1 MLNNY
6 RREAL
11 DATPD
16 KRLTS
21 LLEAAAAPTEPGPLP
36 GEVDALAAF
45 RASQSATR
53 RPSMI
58 SSLAT
63 AKVTLAAA
71 LSGLVLTGGVGAAA
85 AAGSLPGAAQDT
97 ASELLGKVGV
107 TVPGANAHSAGHA
120 DQRGT
125 SDAAGAKDSEKAEPG
140 SKGKGAVVSE
150 IAKSDLSGVEKGAAV
165 SGYASGGKS
174 KAGVHGPKS
183 EDRPRRARA
192 PRTATLRR
200 RSPRSSPPP
209 ARRRWSDPTAAAPAP
224 PMTPP
229 PPRPTRS
236 PRPAPRRPTSPARA
250 TVPLAR
256 RTVRDPL
263 TRGRKD
269 VCPRRRPP
277 GAHVCPGSSGRRGG
291 RRCQGDH
298 REDAG
303 CLRAGDHRSG
313 RGRVTARPG

>member
-6 RREAL
+6 RRDAI

-16 KRLTS
+16 QRLTS

-58 SSLAT
+58 SSLVT

-125 SDAAGAKDSEKAEPG
+125 SDEAKADDAETTEPG
-140 SKGKGAVVSE
+140 SKGKGAAVSTM
-150 IAKSDLSGVEKGAAV
+150 AKEPELEGAEKGAAV
-165 SGYASGGKS
+165 SDLASEGKS
-174 KAGVHGPKS
+174 HAGANGSKSGDKAENGQ
-183 EDRPRRARA
+183 
-192 PRTATLRR
+192 
-200 RSPRSSPPP
+200 
-209 ARRRWSDPTAAAPAP
+209 AA
-224 PMTPP
+224 
-229 PPRPTRS
+229 
-236 PRPAPRRPTSPARA
+236 
-250 TVPLAR
+250 
-256 RTVRDPL
+256 
-263 TRGRKD
+263 KD
-269 VCPRRRPP
+269 EHAKPE
-277 GAHVCPGSSGRRGG
+277 G
-291 RRCQGDH
+291 
-298 REDAG
+298 
-303 CLRAGDHRSG
+303 AGDKAP
-313 RGRVTARPG
+313 VERPNGGGTGKADDATSKKADGASAAGTDKADESSEGHSAAGSENRP